1 MHHHHH
7 HHHAPFATSPFAL
20 LPASTAGSDVTTLA
34 PALTYTPP
42 ASSPAE
48 LDLSHLASSPHDS
61 ITSPPP
67 TSARTP
73 PLSSGPARKRSATP
87 PVSPLCKIDEEDPS
101 SSSSAVRPRHA
112 PSGSLGGVG
121 GASASVV
128 DPHHPALASS
138 SIADSGYAGLF
149 AGDDEVGG
157 VGSVSFSDSIMDF
170 LKTSEAACADLSAY
184 AAEPADEDEES
195 FRLWPSM
202 DAGEF

>member
-1 MHHHHH
+1 
-7 HHHAPFATSPFAL
+7 
-20 LPASTAGSDVTTLA
+20 VTTLA

-48 LDLSHLASSPHDS
+48 LDLAHLASSPHDS

-73 PLSSGPARKRSATP
+73 PLTSGLARKRSATP
-87 PVSPLCKIDEEDPS
+87 PASPLCKIDEEEPS
-101 SSSSAVRPRHA
+101 SSAARPRHA

-121 GASASVV
+121 GASAAVV
-128 DPHHPALASS
+128 DPHHPALSAPLASS
-138 SIADSGYAGLF
+138 GIADSGYAGLF

-184 AAEPADEDEES
+184 AAEPAGEDEES